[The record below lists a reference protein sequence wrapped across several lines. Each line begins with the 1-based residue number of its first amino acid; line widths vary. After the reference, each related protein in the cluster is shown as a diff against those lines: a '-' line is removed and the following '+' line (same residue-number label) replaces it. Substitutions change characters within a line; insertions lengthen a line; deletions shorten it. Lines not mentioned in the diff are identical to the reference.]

1 MSVASSGS
9 SPLSM
14 SVILSVTK
22 DEWRYWMRSKLALSV
37 LVIGVLLT
45 LGSVIVTS
53 IQMIELNH
61 QRQSLQN
68 NAEETFVDQ
77 PDRHPHRMVHY
88 GHYAFRLPSPL
99 SMLDPGVDAYTGN
112 SIFLEGHR
120 QNSAMFAEQRQGTAL
135 TKLGSLSPS
144 FIVQMLAPLL
154 LVLIGYST
162 VSRERE
168 SHTLSFILGQGT
180 SVGSLL
186 MGKALAL
193 FFIVCLIMAPLIVSS
208 VFALYQGESIAIV
221 ISFLLGYMLYL
232 IVWALVILAISSVFS
247 KNSESFTSLIFL
259 WVLLCIALPRIAST
273 TAATIAPNPGKLE
286 TDFAVIAELRKLG
299 DGHNANDPAFDKLK
313 ASLLKQ
319 YNVDS
324 IDQLPINFRG
334 AVARNSE
341 AELTQVLNRFAEQS
355 MAKELEQTLLA
366 RHFGWLSPMVAI
378 RSLSMINAGTS
389 IETHH
394 RFLRE
399 TEALR
404 FDFVQAL
411 NTVHVE
417 QLDYQIDINRSNDEA
432 SSRKARVSAENWQV
446 LKDFKFEIDSPSTR
460 LSRSVSSYLQ
470 LLIWVAFLSLI
481 IKNIGRR
488 LQ

>member
-1 MSVASSGS
+1 MGNAS
-9 SPLSM
+9 

-37 LVIGVLLT
+37 LVIGLILT
-45 LGSVIVTS
+45 LASVIVTS
-53 IQMIELNH
+53 IKMNELNH

-68 NAEETFVDQ
+68 NAQETFLDQ

-120 QNSAMFAEQRQGTAL
+120 QNSAMFAEQRQGTGL

-154 LVLIGYST
+154 LILIGYST

-168 SHTLSFILGQGT
+168 SQTLSFILGQGT
-180 SVGSLL
+180 SVRSLL

-193 FFIVCLIMAPLIVSS
+193 FFIVCLIMMPLVVSS
-208 VFALYQGESIAIV
+208 LFAIYQGESVTIV
-221 ISFLLGYMLYL
+221 ASFLLSYL
-232 IVWALVILAISSVFS
+232 SYLLVWALIVLLFSAFFS

-259 WVLLCIALPRIAST
+259 WVLLCIAIPRIAST
-273 TAATIAPNPGKLE
+273 TAATVVPTTGKLE
-286 TDFAVIAELRKLG
+286 TDFAVNAELRKLG
-299 DGHNANDPAFDKLK
+299 DSHNASDPAFDKLK
-313 ASLLKQ
+313 ASLLEQ
-319 YNVDS
+319 YDVER
-324 IDQLPINFRG
+324 IEELPINFRG
-334 AVARNSE
+334 AVARNAE
-341 AELTQVLNRFAEQS
+341 AELTHVLNEFAEKS
-355 MAKELEQTLLA
+355 MSEELQQTQIA
-366 RHFGWLSPMVAI
+366 RYFGWLSPMVAV

-399 TEALR
+399 TEKLR

-417 QLDYQIDINRSNDEA
+417 KLDYQVDLDRSKDEA
-432 SSRKARVSAENWQV
+432 SSEKARVSADNWKV
-446 LKDFKFEIDSPSTR
+446 LDDFEFKIDDAATR
-460 LSRSVSSYLQ
+460 LSRSISSYAQ
-470 LLIWVAFLSLI
+470 LLLWVLI
-481 IKNIGRR
+481 LGFSIRSIGRR